1 MQFHSSAFPGTL
13 QWSTSMDMDKL
24 WEGWRTWSY
33 EVERTSIPGSILL
46 SSMYNVKLSAET
58 FQNKNRQNSF
68 NQHQKHLPFKFS
80 TRLVQWSPKN
90 KLENGPTVDW
100 PNCPP
105 GTNLPR
111 TVITMLIDFDDREVE
126 EFLHTHPDVSEA
138 QVRLW
143 CDSMS
148 WNISVF
154 IGPRYTWGPIYESES
169 I

>member
-1 MQFHSSAFPGTL
+1 MEYFIVFYLFLTHWISAQLHNIGSTLGTGSTLGSMLCGNMFSLLHNIGVTSIFVPMWFHSLGFPGTL

-90 KLENGPTVDW
+90 KLENGPTVD
-100 PNCPP
+100 
-105 GTNLPR
+105 L
-111 TVITMLIDFDDREVE
+111 
-126 EFLHTHPDVSEA
+126 A
-138 QVRLW
+138 QLSAR
-143 CDSMS
+143 DQ
-148 WNISVF
+148 F
-154 IGPRYTWGPIYESES
+154 A
-169 I
+169 